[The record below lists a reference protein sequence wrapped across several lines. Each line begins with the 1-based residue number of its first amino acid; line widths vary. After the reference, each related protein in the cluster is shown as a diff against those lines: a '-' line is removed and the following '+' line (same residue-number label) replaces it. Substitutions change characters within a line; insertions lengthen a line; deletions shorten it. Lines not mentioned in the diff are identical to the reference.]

1 MFCLLGAYLPLLRI
15 KKEVFIWIK
24 EGRKTIDVRKGKPY
38 RGDVAYFFSGPYQL
52 QLRIIKKETGR
63 LTDLVHLDNFKRVI
77 PCAETPIE
85 AIKYLRRLYGDYE
98 GVFTAYYVSQ
108 EN

>member
-1 MFCLLGAYLPLLRI
+1 MLCLLGAYLPLLRI

-24 EGRKTIDVRKGKPY
+24 EGKKTIDVRKGKPY
-38 RGDVAYFFSGPYQL
+38 RGDVAYFFSGPYRL
-52 QLRIIKKETGR
+52 QLRIIRKETGR

>member
-1 MFCLLGAYLPLLRI
+1 MRFKGETLPLLRA
-15 KKEVFIWIK
+15 KKEVFIWLK
-24 EGRKTIDVRKGKPY
+24 EGKKTIDVRKGKPC
-38 RGDVAYFFSGPYQL
+38 RGDVAYFFSGPYRL

-63 LTDLVHLDNFKRVI
+63 LTDLVDLDNFKRVI
-77 PCAETPIE
+77 PSAKSPVE
-85 AIKYLRRLYGDYE
+85 AIRYLERLYSDYE